1 MTIAPTDDMGAHYRQ
16 ARVFVLPSP
25 PKPGGLPSEGAPTV
39 LMEAMGHGAAVAA
52 ARQPGTEEVMGD
64 VGVLVDDLSAEGWAS
79 ALEPF
84 LADPEMA
91 AARGPGGARAG
102 HGAVLHGPYRRPAR
116 GPLRPDG
123 REPFLPASCRRGSA
137 TRP

>member
-1 MTIAPTDDMGAHYRQ
+1 M
-16 ARVFVLPSP
+16 
-25 PKPGGLPSEGAPTV
+25 

-64 VGVLVDDLSAEGWAS
+64 VGVLVDDLSPEGWAD

-91 AARGPGGARAG
+91 QRVGRQ
-102 HGAVLHGPYRRPAR
+102 
-116 GPLRPDG
+116 G
-123 REPFLPASCRRGSA
+123 RERAMERFSMAHTVAQLQDLYGRMAADHS
-137 TRP
+137 